1 MCFENNFLSALD
13 IIDKSTD
20 KSTMAILTSY
30 HRLLAWEFP
39 LAVRNL
45 YKKKQAVLD
54 VTDFSSDEIS
64 LLILQ

>member
-20 KSTMAILTSY
+20 KSTMAILGSY

-45 YKKKQAVLD
+45 YKKAVLD